1 MLPTHSTQN
10 RLLQMIRTQQLQ
22 LEQMRQYQQDHTA
35 RHQSPLASTTSG
47 GPASASST
55 TNTAVVDDLT
65 PTSERSF
72 SIPNLLP
79 FPSTQQALPRTNRRN
94 SRPRAGSSAT
104 SPTLRPVPIHT
115 HPETS
120 QGGHGSAE
128 WPVSPIDLARRNSS
142 RDEGAYY
149 QAETATLTRE
159 NQMLR
164 LRVRELERQVDELH
178 ASPTTPAM
186 GSNLI
191 FSATTECEGADGLQ
205 SHASRAGSAQVDKE

>member
-1 MLPTHSTQN
+1 
-10 RLLQMIRTQQLQ
+10 MIRTQQLQ
-22 LEQMRQYQQDHTA
+22 LEQMRQYQQDHNT
-35 RHQSPLASTTSG
+35 RHQSPMAAPASG
-47 GPASASST
+47 ASASAASAA
-55 TNTAVVDDLT
+55 NTAVVDDLT

-72 SIPNLLP
+72 SIPNLFP

-104 SPTLRPVPIHT
+104 SPTLRPLPILT

-120 QGGHGSAE
+120 QSGHGSGE
-128 WPVSPIDLARRNSS
+128 WPISPIDIARRNSN

-164 LRVRELERQVDELH
+164 QRVRELERQVNELH
-178 ASPTTPAM
+178 ASPTTTAM
-186 GSNLI
+186 GSNLML
-191 FSATTECEGADGLQ
+191 SATTECEGADEGQ
-205 SHASRAGSAQVDKE
+205 SHESRDGSAQVDKE